1 MTRNIIITQRYD
13 KIGQFREGRDNL
25 DVRYIKLIEKLKL
38 IPVPISNNIKN
49 LKNILKH
56 IKPCGIV
63 LSSGGDPR
71 KNDIRKKIEIKLIKH
86 SIKNKVPILG
96 ICRGAQALNLFFGG
110 KIKKIT
116 GHVRK
121 DHVIKGSIYNKY
133 INYKVNT
140 FHDLGINRKNLAKN
154 LVTNFISKDSNIEC
168 FSNKNMNILG
178 IMWHPERYKIL
189 RKFEISLL
197 KKFFKCN

>member
-63 LSSGGDPR
+63 LSSE
-71 KNDIRKKIEIKLIKH
+71 EILEKMI
-86 SIKNKVPILG
+86 
-96 ICRGAQALNLFFGG
+96 
-110 KIKKIT
+110 
-116 GHVRK
+116 
-121 DHVIKGSIYNKY
+121 
-133 INYKVNT
+133 
-140 FHDLGINRKNLAKN
+140 
-154 LVTNFISKDSNIEC
+154 
-168 FSNKNMNILG
+168 
-178 IMWHPERYKIL
+178 
-189 RKFEISLL
+189 
-197 KKFFKCN
+197 